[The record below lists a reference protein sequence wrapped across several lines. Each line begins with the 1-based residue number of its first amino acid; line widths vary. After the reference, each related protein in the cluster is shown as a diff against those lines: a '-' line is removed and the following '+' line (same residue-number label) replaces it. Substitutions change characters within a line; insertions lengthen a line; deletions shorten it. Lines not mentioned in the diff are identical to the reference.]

1 MQVEVAHG
9 LLGRSAVGLQHG
21 DAFGVECA
29 LDGVRHALCGLHDGT
44 GFFGGQLEQR
54 HLAGAERDA
63 GVVGERAGDAEPA
76 RGQFVSRRFV
86 PPSA

>member
-44 GFFGGQLEQR
+44 GFFSGQL
-54 HLAGAERDA
+54 
-63 GVVGERAGDAEPA
+63 
-76 RGQFVSRRFV
+76 
-86 PPSA
+86 